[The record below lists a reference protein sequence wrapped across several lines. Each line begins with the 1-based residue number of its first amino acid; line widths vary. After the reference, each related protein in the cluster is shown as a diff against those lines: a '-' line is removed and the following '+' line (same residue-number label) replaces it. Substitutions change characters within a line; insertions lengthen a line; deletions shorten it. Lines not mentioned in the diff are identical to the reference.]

1 MFRFLLALLLLTTI
15 QCGTITAQPRFKGKR
30 LDTTQ
35 GVLGTDSDI
44 TKLVKF
50 KDSVASVGPE
60 TSTLREEE
68 PREQTGMILLILAM
82 LTLIAWAGR
91 RAWRRQHKK

>member
-1 MFRFLLALLLLTTI
+1 MFRFLLASTFFISVLCCTVS
-15 QCGTITAQPRFKGKR
+15 AQPRFKGKR

-35 GVLGTDSDI
+35 AVLGTDSDI

-50 KDSVASVGPE
+50 KDSVAAVGPD

-91 RAWRRQHKK
+91 RAWLRQHKK